1 MSKLNNR
8 EDFKKF
14 INVSRETISMFNL
27 FETIIKEF
35 GNNSNIISRNSM
47 NSIWSRHFADS
58 AKLFSILHD
67 VAFPRKESLSI
78 CDVGSGAG
86 FPGIVLAILN
96 TERKMNFNLTL
107 VESNKKKINFLLYII
122 KTLKLNVDVKNE
134 RVENMNERFDLI
146 TARALAPLRK
156 ILENTSKIVHPR
168 TIYLLPKGKSWK
180 DEINQIKKKWNYE
193 VNIVKNNT
201 ILDKSGGVTLI
212 IKKLRIK

>member
-1 MSKLNNR
+1 VSKLNNR

-14 INVSRETISMFNL
+14 FNVSRETISMFNL

>member
-1 MSKLNNR
+1 MSKLNNK
-8 EDFKKF
+8 EEFKKF
-14 INVSRETISMFNL
+14 FNVSRETISMLDL

-35 GNNSNIISRNSM
+35 GNKYNIISKNSM
-47 NSIWSRHFADS
+47 NNIWSRHFADS

-107 VESNKKKINFLLYII
+107 VESNEKKINFLLYVI
-122 KTLKLNVDVKNE
+122 KSLHLNVDVKNA
-134 RVENMNERFDLI
+134 RVENMNESFDLI
-146 TARALAPLRK
+146 TARALAPLKK
-156 ILENTSKIVHPR
+156 ILENTSRIISPT
-168 TIYLLPKGKSWK
+168 TIYVLPKGKSWK

-193 VNIVKNNT
+193 VNIVKNKSV
-201 ILDKSGGVTLI
+201 LDTSGGVTLI

>member
-1 MSKLNNR
+1 
-8 EDFKKF
+8 
-14 INVSRETISMFNL
+14 
-27 FETIIKEF
+27 
-35 GNNSNIISRNSM
+35 M

>member
-14 INVSRETISMFNL
+14 FNVSRETISMFNL

-193 VNIVKNNT
+193 VNIVKNNK
-201 ILDKSGGVTLI
+201 IIDKSGGVTLI

>member
-14 INVSRETISMFNL
+14 FNVSRETISMFNL

-107 VESNKKKINFLLYII
+107 VESNKKKINLLLYII

-180 DEINQIKKKWNYE
+180 DEVNQIKKKWNYE

>member
-14 INVSRETISMFNL
+14 FNVSRETISMFNL

-146 TARALAPLRK
+146 TARALAPLR
-156 ILENTSKIVHPR
+156 
-168 TIYLLPKGKSWK
+168 PKGNRS
-180 DEINQIKKKWNYE
+180 
-193 VNIVKNNT
+193 VKC
-201 ILDKSGGVTLI
+201 
-212 IKKLRIK
+212 

>member
-1 MSKLNNR
+1 
-8 EDFKKF
+8 
-14 INVSRETISMFNL
+14 MFNL

-107 VESNKKKINFLLYII
+107 VESNKKKINLLLYII

>member
-14 INVSRETISMFNL
+14 FNVSRETISMFNL

-107 VESNKKKINFLLYII
+107 VESNKKKINLLLYII

>member
-14 INVSRETISMFNL
+14 FNVSRETISMFIL